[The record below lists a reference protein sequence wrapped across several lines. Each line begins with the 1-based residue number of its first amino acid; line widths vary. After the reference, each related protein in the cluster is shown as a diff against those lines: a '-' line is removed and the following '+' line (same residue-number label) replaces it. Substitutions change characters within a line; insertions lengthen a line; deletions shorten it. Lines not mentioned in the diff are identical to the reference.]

1 MPTIAGNCFPA
12 CSQAVAV
19 FMSGGCSRTP
29 GKTCRL
35 GVGFYK
41 NSFTGGLNMDSD
53 CATED
58 IIKESKN
65 IVFFGGAGVSNESG
79 IRTSAAG
86 RAIQQK
92 YDYPRRPC

>member
-1 MPTIAGNCFPA
+1 
-12 CSQAVAV
+12 
-19 FMSGGCSRTP
+19 
-29 GKTCRL
+29 
-35 GVGFYK
+35 
-41 NSFTGGLNMDSD
+41 MDSD